1 MAPYTSEGIQERE
14 RTDSPSVDVTLSSSS
29 KNRNSLTLKSTRM
42 SSSNYELVG
51 VVVHSGQASA
61 GHYYSFIKERKRSD
75 GTNRNRWLK
84 FNDTTVEEFD
94 MNDTTLEAECF
105 GGTYKAKSYD
115 TSNSIFVFLSF
126 LFLVAFL

>member
-14 RTDSPSVDVTLSSSS
+14 RTDSPSVEVTSATTT
-29 KNRNSLTLKSTRM
+29 KNRNSLTLKNPRM

-51 VVVHSGQASA
+51 IVVHSGQASA

-75 GTNRNRWLK
+75 NSNRNRWLK

-115 TSNSIFVFLSF
+115 TSN
-126 LFLVAFL
+126 